1 MELGKRIG
9 LEYGLPTR
17 NAFGEALQAAGR
29 ERPNLVVLDGDVSNS
44 TRTKFFAEEFPD
56 RFFNVGIAESNLVG
70 ISSGMAASGKEVVA
84 ASFACFLLC
93 NAYDQ
98 IRMGIAFPQAN
109 VKLVG
114 SHSGIS
120 IGEDGPSQM
129 GIEDIALA
137 NSLPN
142 FSVVV
147 PADEPSTRAATRAM
161 LDRRGPVYLRTGR
174 SKVPVVYANG
184 TDFKIGKANKLREGG
199 DVTLIA
205 CGLMVA
211 AALEAA
217 HDLSEEGIE
226 ARVLD
231 THTVKPLDD
240 EAIAQAARETG
251 AIVTAEEH
259 LLQGGLGAAVAQSVA
274 RQHPVPMGFVGID
287 NQYAES
293 GTGQEL
299 LEKYGL
305 MPADISRAAKK
316 VVGQKEEKPLVQQ
329 LLHERKALK

>member
-1 MELGKRIG
+1 MDIGKRIG
-9 LEYGLPTR
+9 LDYGPPTR
-17 NAFGEALQAAGR
+17 NAFGESLKEMGG
-29 ERPNLVVLDGDVSNS
+29 ENPNLVVVDGDVGNS
-44 TRTKFFAEEFPD
+44 TRTYHFRDAYPD
-56 RFFNVGIAESNLVG
+56 RFFNVGIAESNMVG
-70 ISSGMAASGKEVVA
+70 TASGLWAAGKDVLA
-84 ASFACFLLC
+84 ASFACFLMC

-98 IRMGIAFPQAN
+98 IRMSIAFPQAN

-137 NSLPN
+137 TSLPH
-142 FSVVV
+142 VTVLV
-147 PADEPSTRAATRAM
+147 PADAPSARAATRAM
-161 LDRRGPVYLRTGR
+161 FEHEGPVYLRTGR
-174 SKVPVVYANG
+174 PETPIIYPDEAP
-184 TDFKIGKANKLREGG
+184 FEIGKANRLREGE

-211 AALEAA
+211 VALEAA
-217 HDLSEEGIE
+217 HMLSEEGVE

-231 THTVKPLDD
+231 MHTVKPLDAA
-240 EAIAQAARETG
+240 AIERAAWETG

-259 LLQGGLGAAVAQSVA
+259 LLQGGLGAGVA
-274 RQHPVPMGFVGID
+274 RIVAERHPVPMGFVGIR

-293 GTGQEL
+293 GEPQEL

-305 MPADISRAAKK
+305 MPADVRDAARR
-316 VVGQKEEKPLVQQ
+316 VLARQ
-329 LLHERKALK
+329 

>member
-1 MELGKRIG
+1 MDIGKRIG

-17 NAFGEALQAAGR
+17 NAFGEALR
-29 ERPNLVVLDGDVSNS
+29 EVGEKNKNLVVVDGDVSNS
-44 TRTKFFAEEFPD
+44 TRTKFFAQDFPD

-70 ISSGMAASGKEVVA
+70 VASGLAAAGKDALA

-98 IRMGIAFPQAN
+98 IRMSIAFPKMN

-120 IGEDGPSQM
+120 IGQDGPSQM

-137 NSLPN
+137 TSLPN
-142 FSVVV
+142 FTVVV

-161 LDRRGPVYLRTGR
+161 LEQEGPVYLRTGR
-174 SKVPVVYANG
+174 VKVPVVY
-184 TDFKIGKANKLREGG
+184 GG
-199 DVTLIA
+199 DGLDFEIGRANQLRNGSDVTIIA

-217 HDLSEEGIE
+217 HDLSEAGIE

-231 THTVKPLDD
+231 MHTIKPIDGAAI
-240 EAIAQAARETG
+240 EAAARETG

-259 LLQGGLGAAVAQSVA
+259 LLDGGLGSAVARVVTE
-274 RQHPVPMGFVGID
+274 RRPVPMRFVGV
-287 NQYAES
+287 NNEYAES
-293 GTGQEL
+293 GGGQEL

-305 MPADISRAAKK
+305 MPTNIVEA
-316 VVGQKEEKPLVQQ
+316 VKEIVA
-329 LLHERKALK
+329 RK